1 MGRSSIA
8 KRKEMNDR
16 EIKRDL
22 PVLDKDVPKSIER
35 FSKAYVGQAARLAA
49 SGFSNADL
57 CYTWGID
64 KFKLIEWRKKH
75 PELDKAIKDGKQYE
89 LKRLL
94 AKCYLAAEGYTYKT
108 KKKTITKNAD
118 GSVKAI
124 KEEVHENFQTPDNTM
139 LVFLI
144 CNLTRQL
151 GLEDDEA
158 WLSKQKLEI
167 ESRNLSV
174 SITSDQITQQIE
186 KLAGNLLAGEEED
199 SNRKQVEAQIID
211 SGDKDD

>member
-22 PVLDKDVPKSIER
+22 PVLGKDVPKLDETSR
-35 FSKAYVGQAARLAA
+35 FSKAFVGQAARLAA

-57 CYTWGID
+57 CYAFGID
-64 KFKLIEWRKKH
+64 KFKLLEWRKKH
-75 PELDKAIKDGKQYE
+75 PELDVAIKEGKHYE

-94 AKCYLAAEGYTYKT
+94 AKCYLAAEGYRYKT
-108 KKKTITKNAD
+108 RKRTVTKNAD

-124 KEEVHENFQTPDNTM
+124 KEEEFENVQAPDNTM
-139 LVFLI
+139 MIFLV
-144 CNLTRQL
+144 CNIVRQL

-186 KLAGNLLAGEEED
+186 RLAGNLLSGED
-199 SNRKQVEAQIID
+199 GNRKQVEAKVTD
-211 SGDKDD
+211 SGDK

>member
-16 EIKRDL
+16 EIQRDL
-22 PVLDKDVPKSIER
+22 PALDETNTNLVKR
-35 FSKAYVGQAARLAA
+35 FSKVYVGQAARMAA

-57 CYTWGID
+57 CYVFGID
-64 KFKLIEWRKKH
+64 KFKLIEWRKKY
-75 PELDKAIKDGKQYE
+75 PQLDKAIKDGKHYE

-94 AKCYLAAEGYTYKT
+94 AKCYLAAEGYRYKT
-108 KKKTITKNAD
+108 RKRTVTKNAD

-124 KEEVHENFQTPDNTM
+124 KEVEFENFQTPDNTM

-167 ESRNLSV
+167 ESKNLTVSV
-174 SITSDQITQQIE
+174 TADQITQQIE
-186 KLAGNLLAGEEED
+186 RLAGNLLNEE
-199 SNRKQVEAQIID
+199 SKNTKKVEAKITD
-211 SGDKDD
+211 

>member
-1 MGRSSIA
+1 MGRSPIA
-8 KRKEMNDR
+8 QRNEMKKR

-57 CYTWGID
+57 CYVFGID

-75 PELDKAIKDGKQYE
+75 PELDRAIKEGKHYE

-94 AKCYLAAEGYTYKT
+94 AKCYLAAEGYRYKT
-108 KKKTITKNAD
+108 RKRTVTKNAD

-124 KEEVHENFQTPDNTM
+124 KEEEFENVQAPDNTM
-139 LVFLI
+139 MIFLV
-144 CNLTRQL
+144 CNLVRQL
-151 GLEDDEA
+151 KLEDDEA

-167 ESRNLSV
+167 ESKNLTVSV
-174 SITSDQITQQIE
+174 TADQITQQIE
-186 KLAGNLLAGEEED
+186 RLAGNLLAEDD
-199 SNRKQVEAQIID
+199 SNRKQVDAKITD
-211 SGDKDD
+211 SGDK